1 MTYNAQFNFC
11 FPYDLFKTSKNF
23 SSTERSILACKPFLR
38 HPRQLFPPFGR
49 MLHQVWV
56 RIRTRLS
63 KIMWRPFPGCLA
75 ARFRTARSFRSACRF
90 SGGVRNVSPSLGP
103 STLFSNF
110 SAFSFPSPLGFQWA
124 PCGAALSVC
133 GCRRKRCGVQ
143 NPAAFPSGWRK
154 LQQGFDSSRAP
165 LHFIYFVLIPS
176 GLRRY
181 FFDRT
186 KLYSGE

>member
-11 FPYDLFKTSKNF
+11 FPYDLFKTAADFKSLL
-23 SSTERSILACKPFLR
+23 SPERSILACKPFLR
-38 HPRQLFPPFGR
+38 HPRQLFPPFGW
-49 MLHQVWV
+49 MLHQDWV

-63 KIMWRPFPGCLA
+63 KIVWSPFPDCLA
-75 ARFRTARSFRSACRF
+75 VRFRTARLFRSACRF

-143 NPAAFPSGWRK
+143 KTQPRFPRGGGTYSRD
-154 LQQGFDSSRAP
+154 LIRQGAVAIKTINNWFQ
-165 LHFIYFVLIPS
+165 
-176 GLRRY
+176 
-181 FFDRT
+181 
-186 KLYSGE
+186 